1 MWADYFLRQWGTRFA
16 QMGWH
21 ALSPM
26 QGDRKLA
33 SMTLMFIFATGLI
46 LSAIWFAFE
55 RKSPE
60 DTSTVGP
67 VTATPPTSSQSP
79 RHDEPAPARNINTDF
94 HLKFGG
100 GNVLPVET
108 SMANVARWYALANVV
123 VLVAADGTRN
133 EIKTWNIFIAFE
145 RSIDTRQVLVNSK
158 DALPRYEVKDFS
170 PKSAVI
176 AFLGDLV
183 DVSLE
188 IAITSNASTVP
199 GQTTLVAKPGAVT
212 TAANAA
218 GPTSQPPT
226 KPRYNDGEIRKLI
239 DVMASLREIADAKIA
254 PKTWELSEYRNSWER
269 KLRDEGVESTA
280 TYVEGYAEPIR
291 GALNEINKILYDNQH
306 YEDQVRP
313 VVGDFGAISVFHSST
328 VDLARELREY
338 VSAQNVNVGKILGDR
353 FQQWFQA
360 SNNLGHWIGQTDVRI
375 TAKTKELR
383 EWNP

>member
-1 MWADYFLRQWGTRFA
+1 MGGALFMWADYFLRQWGVRFA

-33 SMTLMFIFATGLI
+33 SMTLMFIFATELI

-67 VTATPPTSSQSP
+67 VAARPPTSSQSP
-79 RHDEPAPARNINTDF
+79 GHDEPAPARNI
-94 HLKFGG
+94 
-100 GNVLPVET
+100 VLPVET

-123 VLVAADGTRN
+123 VVVAANGKRN

-145 RSIDTRQVLVNSK
+145 RSIDTRQVLVKSK
-158 DALPRYEVKDFS
+158 DALPRYEVKGFS

-188 IAITSNASTVP
+188 IAITSNASTMP
-199 GQTTLVAKPGAVT
+199 GQTTLIAKPGAVT
-212 TAANAA
+212 TAANVP
-218 GPTSQPPT
+218 GPTSQLPM

-239 DVMASLREIADAKIA
+239 DVMASLREMADAKIA